1 MIVVKRDG
9 REVEF
14 DRNKVKNAVMKAAI
28 EVDKNITMETICLA
42 ETISKEITDYVGR
55 KRTVEDIQDEFE

>member
-28 EVDKNITMETICLA
+28 EVDKNITMETILIFSR
-42 ETISKEITDYVGR
+42 ELIN
-55 KRTVEDIQDEFE
+55 